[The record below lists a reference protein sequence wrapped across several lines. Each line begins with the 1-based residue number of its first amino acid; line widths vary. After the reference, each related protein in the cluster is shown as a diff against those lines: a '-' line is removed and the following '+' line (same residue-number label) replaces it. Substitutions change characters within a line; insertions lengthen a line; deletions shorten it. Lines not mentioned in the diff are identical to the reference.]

1 MGAQNKLR
9 GWGWEWRFFLNLIN
23 KGVKI
28 NGEGGGISQNSLI
41 LVNASFLVNF
51 NGQCFLNFL
60 SKSMNFKQ
68 SIA

>member
-41 LVNASFLVNF
+41 LVINEKRDINV
-51 NGQCFLNFL
+51 
-60 SKSMNFKQ
+60 
-68 SIA
+68 

>member
-28 NGEGGGISQNSLI
+28 NEEGGGILQNSLI
-41 LVNASFLVNF
+41 LVIDEKRDMF
-51 NGQCFLNFL
+51 NIDAQ
-60 SKSMNFKQ
+60 
-68 SIA
+68 